1 MLMDQKKKNPLAAE
15 PVKTP
20 GKPGKKP
27 GDAAKKTAAAIENN
41 RLFFKPGKEN
51 ATNQDQAAREK
62 VAGGATPEAV
72 SPYEQVQ
79 AILKKHN
86 VPGIVLPR
94 NIKSFEYKPSN
105 GALKLTLTSGF
116 MKEIVDAKG
125 KSHEV
130 KFEQVLAMKLEQ
142 SRLNDVRGITVPT
155 SQSARITDIVT
166 LGNGYLRLTGRIGFF
181 SKSIEIKQTDFP
193 ALGSSVAGDP
203 SAGGSGNAGG
213 GGES

>member
-1 MLMDQKKKNPLAAE
+1 MLMDQKKKNPVAAD
-15 PVKTP
+15 PMRAP
-20 GKPGKKP
+20 AKPGKKP
-27 GDAAKKTAAAIENN
+27 GDAGKKIAAAAENN
-41 RLFFKPGKEN
+41 RLFFKPGKQN
-51 ATNQDQAAREK
+51 ATNQDQAAKGK
-62 VAGGATPEAV
+62 VTGGAMPEAV

-79 AILKKHN
+79 AILKKYN
-86 VPGIVLPR
+86 IPGIVLPR

-116 MKEIVDAKG
+116 MKEIVDARG
-125 KSHEV
+125 KSHDI
-130 KFEQVLAMKLEQ
+130 KFEQVLEMKLEN
-142 SRLNDVRGITVPT
+142 SRLNDLRGITVPS

-166 LGNGYLRLTGRIGFF
+166 QGNGYLRLTGRIGFF

-203 SAGGSGNAGG
+203 SSGGSGNAGS